1 MMTKQNIITLPN
13 SHLRAKSKPV
23 KDVKDPKVVEL
34 IDDMLNVV
42 LDWES
47 SRKHE
52 VAVGLAAVQ
61 VDKLIRIIIVRE
73 DFDDYR
79 NKNFFAMINPE
90 IIKLEGLPVIEPEGC
105 LSVKDMYGKTARY
118 PKVKFR
124 YLDRDGR
131 TVEKTA
137 KGFFAKVIQ
146 HELDHLDGI
155 LYVDR
160 VVNPKDSFFRL
171 ASDGDMVELDYNE
184 IKETGIFR

>member
-13 SHLRAKSKPV
+13 SHLRDKSKPV
-23 KDVKDPKVVEL
+23 KDVKDPKVIEL

-79 NKNFFAMINPE
+79 NKNF
-90 IIKLEGLPVIEPEGC
+90 L
-105 LSVKDMYGKTARY
+105 
-118 PKVKFR
+118 
-124 YLDRDGR
+124 
-131 TVEKTA
+131 
-137 KGFFAKVIQ
+137 Q
-146 HELDHLDGI
+146 
-155 LYVDR
+155 
-160 VVNPKDSFFRL
+160 
-171 ASDGDMVELDYNE
+171 
-184 IKETGIFR
+184 